1 VKGRSKK
8 YGRYWCRKSGCRAV
22 KLSSEQLESKFLNFL
37 ERLRVD
43 PGIASIFPKVAAKV
57 WARKQGDWER
67 ELKRLCARLEEK
79 KGLKKKL
86 LRAKL
91 IGEIRQQDY
100 EQANAEFDEEIGII
114 EEQIRA
120 LRGEGSTME
129 AFVQFAE
136 LSLMDV
142 GGAWRIAAPE
152 NRVRVQNLLFE
163 EGLDYSPE
171 LGILNRSNTS
181 LFSMLEVIKDES
193 SLLASPTGFEPVLS
207 P

>member
-1 VKGRSKK
+1 MG
-8 YGRYWCRKSGCRAV
+8 
-22 KLSSEQLESKFLNFL
+22 NF
-37 ERLRVD
+37 
-43 PGIASIFPKVAAKV
+43 AS
-57 WARKQGDWER
+57 
-67 ELKRLCARLEEK
+67 
-79 KGLKKKL
+79 
-86 LRAKL
+86 
-91 IGEIRQQDY
+91 
-100 EQANAEFDEEIGII
+100 I

-181 LFSMLEVIKDES
+181 LFSMLEVIKDEA
-193 SLLASPTGFEPVLS
+193 SLLASPTETV
-207 P
+207 